1 MGELGVDLACEA
13 PRHDH
18 PRNRAESSLT
28 SFSSSSPS
36 PALEENNN
44 DKPGGAMDDNDS
56 ADIIVV
62 SSSTSRWGGVA
73 GAEDTEG
80 SACQALR

>member
-1 MGELGVDLACEA
+1 MGELGVDLAREA

-18 PRNRAESSLT
+18 PRNRAEGSLT

-36 PALEENNN
+36 RALEENSN
-44 DKPGGAMDDNDS
+44 DKPGDAMDGNDS

-62 SSSTSRWGGVA
+62 SSSTSR
-73 GAEDTEG
+73 
-80 SACQALR
+80 